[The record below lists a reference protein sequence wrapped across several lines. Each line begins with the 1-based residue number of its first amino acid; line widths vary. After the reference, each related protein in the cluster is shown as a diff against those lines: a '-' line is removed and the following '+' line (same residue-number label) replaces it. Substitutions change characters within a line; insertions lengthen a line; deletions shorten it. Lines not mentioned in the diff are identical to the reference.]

1 MKALLTAAAILIA
14 TSASAQVANTPTAA
28 AALPGLGI
36 ELSREMVGG
45 TMALYAPLHA
55 QENTDGL
62 SILTDQSYGDDPRN
76 VLDLYAPAGAD
87 GRLPIMV
94 FVHGGGFVRGDKK
107 DVANIG
113 AHFAKHGVVTAMMN
127 YRFAP
132 ENTWP
137 SGAEDIAGVL
147 AWIKSNGAAMGGD
160 PTKIIIAG
168 NSAGAMHAAD
178 YAFHEELQLAD
189 DGVIGAILISTP
201 TVDLEA
207 REVDPKRDALYY
219 GADGDRAAQSV
230 VNALDGRKLPVL
242 VAYAQNEPA
251 VIIDQVRLLI
261 AGLAARDGRLPL
273 ISAAAGHN
281 HISIVEHIGT
291 ADETLAPDMLEF
303 IQLVSAQ

>member
-1 MKALLTAAAILIA
+1 
-14 TSASAQVANTPTAA
+14 
-28 AALPGLGI
+28 
-36 ELSREMVGG
+36 
-45 TMALYAPLHA
+45 
-55 QENTDGL
+55 
-62 SILTDQSYGDDPRN
+62 
-76 VLDLYAPAGAD
+76 
-87 GRLPIMV
+87 
-94 FVHGGGFVRGDKK
+94 
-107 DVANIG
+107 
-113 AHFAKHGVVTAMMN
+113 MN